1 MGLNMNLNNNESLND
16 KLQETKMDTRI
27 AQEQETLGLNEDHDL
42 LGVTIDEYGTA
53 DIDKELLGNGDL
65 PQQQIKQ
72 QDRKTG
78 NDGSN
83 RSKIMRNSNGT
94 SSNGSKK
101 SSSSSTR
108 PKIVKPTTTT
118 TTTNSTSN
126 NIIIVKSAASI
137 TNIDLIK
144 TSEQFDNQ
152 NITRDDDKQED
163 NRQMDDTN
171 TNGNDE
177 KHSIKRCVPYFSAQK
192 PEYKF

>member
-101 SSSSSTR
+101 SSSSST
-108 PKIVKPTTTT
+108 
-118 TTTNSTSN
+118 TNSTIN